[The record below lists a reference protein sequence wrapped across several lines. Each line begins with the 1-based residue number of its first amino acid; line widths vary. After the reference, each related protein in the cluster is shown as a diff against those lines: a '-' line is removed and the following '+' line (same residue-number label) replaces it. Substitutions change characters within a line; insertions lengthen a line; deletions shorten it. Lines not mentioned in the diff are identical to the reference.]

1 MKNRP
6 LFQITISVF
15 TILSALFILGKYFL
29 IQWDFKPLFLIIV
42 NIMLFLM
49 SLLAHFRL
57 KNIDQQS
64 PQTMVRNVMMGTILK
79 LFVFAGAALI
89 YATQKKAAPV
99 GIPTLLVSMAMYIIY
114 TYIEIKPLLKK

>member
-6 LFQITISVF
+6 LIQITLSVF
-15 TILSALFILGKYFL
+15 ILFNAIIILGKEYL
-29 IQWDFKPLFLIIV
+29 IQLDLKPMFLTIV

-49 SLLAHFRL
+49 SLVNHIRL
-57 KNIDQQS
+57 KNMDQQS
-64 PQTMVRNVMMGTILK
+64 SQTMVRNVMMGTILK

-89 YATQKKAAPV
+89 YATQKKAVPV
-99 GIPTLLVSMAMYIIY
+99 GIPTLLVSMGLYIVY